1 MKSSLTTRLARTLFF
16 LIAATTATSMFIV
29 ELFVNDVEDT
39 ILGLELKADA
49 EYFTKQLQS
58 GTFQPIKTAQLEAV
72 FLSEGEAELVL
83 PEYFRSRSLPFSE
96 EIEMGPTTLLI
107 VGEQLE
113 QPEGKLFLAQD
124 ITIMENRESLVQ
136 FALVGV
142 TGFMLLVGF
151 FVARTGARY
160 LVRPFK
166 KLTREVLNTAP
177 AASMPKITTDYRDQ
191 EFCDIAEAFN
201 RFLSELEQHIEREKS
216 FVKLASHELRTP
228 LAVMSGALNVLEQRQ
243 SLSAA
248 DQKTLAR
255 IRRAMQTMR
264 DDTEVL
270 LELARSEASEG
281 DARTI
286 ILQDIVQNTVDD
298 LEHGHPD
305 HAGRIRVYSESPV
318 LRVTTHPALV
328 RMLLRNLVQNAL
340 RHTHAEVEVRM
351 AGNKISVRDFG
362 SGLPSTV
369 TEHLSAAGTPSAI
382 TSTAGEFS
390 NTTFGLLI
398 VRLVCE
404 RLGWELE
411 IPKSDSEGTEFLIH
425 VHNLVSSY

>member
-16 LIAATTATSMFIV
+16 LIAATTATSMFVI
-29 ELFVNDVEDT
+29 ELFVEDVEDT

-49 EYFTKQLQS
+49 EFFAGQLQQ
-58 GTFQPIKTAQLEAV
+58 GNFQPIQTARLKAV
-72 FLSEGEAELVL
+72 FLADGEDDKVL
-83 PEYFRSRSLPFSE
+83 PEYFQNRTMPLSE
-96 EIEMGPTTLLI
+96 EVEVGDITLLI
-107 VGEQLE
+107 HGERLE
-113 QPEGKLFLAQD
+113 RPAGELFLTQD

-136 FALVGV
+136 MILVAV
-142 TGFMLLVGF
+142 ASVMLLIGY
-151 FVARTGARY
+151 FVARAGSRY

-166 KLTREVLNTAP
+166 KLTREVLGTIP
-177 AASMPKITTDYRDQ
+177 GSSMQQIATDYRDQ

-201 RFLSELEQHIEREKS
+201 RFLTALEHHIEREQS

-243 SLSAA
+243 SLSMA

-270 LELARSEASEG
+270 LELARSEASKG
-281 DARTI
+281 SARTI
-286 ILQDIVQNTVDD
+286 VLQEVIQNTIDD
-298 LEHGHPD
+298 LEQGLPD
-305 HAGRIRVYSESPV
+305 QAGRITVYNNNPG

-328 RMLLRNLVQNAL
+328 RMLLRNLLQNAL
-340 RHTHAEVEVRM
+340 RHTHDGVEVQLIE
-351 AGNKISVRDFG
+351 NKISVRDFG
-362 SGLPSTV
+362 SGLP
-369 TEHLSAAGTPSAI
+369 ENINKHLKIIGAPSAI

-404 RLGWELE
+404 RLGWDLE
-411 IPKSDSEGTEFLIH
+411 IPQSNNEGTEFLIH
-425 VHNLVSSY
+425 VHNVV

>member
-1 MKSSLTTRLARTLFF
+1 MKSSLTKRLARTLFF

-39 ILGLELKADA
+39 ILGLELQADA
-49 EYFTKQLQS
+49 KFFTEQLQE

-72 FLSEGEAELVL
+72 FLPEGEAELVL
-83 PEYFRSRSLPFSE
+83 PEYFRSRSLPFSQ
-96 EIEMGPTTLLI
+96 EIEIGETTLLI
-107 VGEQLE
+107 VGEKLK
-113 QPEGKLFLAQD
+113 QPDGKLFLAQD

-136 FALVGV
+136 LALVGV
-142 TGFMLLVGF
+142 AGFMLLVGF
-151 FVARTGARY
+151 FIARTGAQY
-160 LVRPFK
+160 LVRPFR
-166 KLTREVLNTAP
+166 KLTHEVMNTSP
-177 AASMPKITTDYRDQ
+177 GSSMRQIDTGYRDQ
-191 EFCDIAEAFN
+191 EFCDIADAFN
-201 RFLSELEQHIEREKS
+201 RFLSALEHHIEREKS

-270 LELARSEASEG
+270 LELARSEASES

-286 ILQDIVQNTVDD
+286 VLQEVVQNTIDD

-305 HAGRIRVYSESPV
+305 HAGRITVYNNSPG

-328 RMLLRNLVQNAL
+328 RMLMRNLLQNAL
-340 RHTHAEVEVRM
+340 RHTRAEVEVRM
-351 AGNKISVRDFG
+351 IENRISVRDFG
-362 SGLPSTV
+362 SGLPINV
-369 TEHLSAAGTPSAI
+369 AEHLSASGAPTAI
-382 TSTAGEFS
+382 NPKAGEMS
-390 NTTFGLLI
+390 NATFGLLI

-404 RLGWELE
+404 RLGWDLE
-411 IPKSDSEGTEFLIH
+411 IAQSDNEGTEFLIH
-425 VHNLVSSY
+425 VHNLV

>member
-1 MKSSLTTRLARTLFF
+1 MKSSLTTRLTRTLFL
-16 LIAATTATSMFIV
+16 LIAVTTATSMFVV
-29 ELFVNDVEDT
+29 ELFVEDVEDT
-39 ILGLELKADA
+39 ILSLELKAEA
-49 EYFTKQLQS
+49 EYFTEQVREGS
-58 GTFQPIKTAQLEAV
+58 FQPIKTAQLEVV
-72 FLSEGEAELVL
+72 FLPRGKAEASL
-83 PEYFRSRSLPFSE
+83 PGHFQNRSLPLSR
-96 EIEMGPTTLLI
+96 EIEIGPTTLLI
-107 VGEQLE
+107 VGERLE
-113 QPEGKLFLAQD
+113 QPDGKLFLAQD

-136 FALVGV
+136 FALIGV

-151 FVARTGARY
+151 FVARAGAKY

-177 AASMPKITTDYRDQ
+177 GSSMPQITTDYRDQ

-201 RFLSELEQHIEREKS
+201 RFLSELEHHIEREKS

-243 SLSAA
+243 SLSTA

-286 ILQDIVQNTVDD
+286 VLQDVVQNTIDD
-298 LEHGHPD
+298 LELGNPG
-305 HAGRIRVYSESPV
+305 HAGRITVYNDSPG

-340 RHTHAEVEVRM
+340 RHTYEKVEVRM
-351 AGNKISVRDFG
+351 TENRISVRDFG

-369 TEHLSAAGTPSAI
+369 SERLGYAGAPSSI
-382 TSTAGEFS
+382 TSAPGELS

-404 RLGWELE
+404 RLGWDLE

-425 VHNLVSSY
+425 VHSLD

>member
-1 MKSSLTTRLARTLFF
+1 MKSSLTKRLARTLFF
-16 LIAATTATSMFIV
+16 LIAVTTATSMFIV

-49 EYFTKQLQS
+49 EYFTKQLQQ

-72 FLSEGEAELVL
+72 FLPEGEADLVL
-83 PEYFRSRSLPFSE
+83 PEHFRSRSLPFSQ
-96 EIEMGPTTLLI
+96 EIEIGETTLLI

-113 QPEGKLFLAQD
+113 QPDGKLFLAQD

-136 FALVGV
+136 LALVGV
-142 TGFMLLVGF
+142 AGFMLLVGF
-151 FVARTGARY
+151 FIARTGAQY
-160 LVRPFK
+160 MVRPFR
-166 KLTREVLNTAP
+166 KLTHEVMNTSP
-177 AASMPKITTDYRDQ
+177 GSSMRQIDTDYRDQ
-191 EFCDIAEAFN
+191 EFCNIAEAFN
-201 RFLSELEQHIEREKS
+201 RFLSALEHHIEREKS

-270 LELARSEASEG
+270 LELARSEASES

-286 ILQDIVQNTVDD
+286 VLQEVVQNTIDD

-305 HAGRIRVYSESPV
+305 HAGRITVYNNSPG

-328 RMLLRNLVQNAL
+328 RMLMRNLLQNAL
-340 RHTHAEVEVRM
+340 RHTRAEVEVRM
-351 AGNKISVRDFG
+351 IENRISVRDFG
-362 SGLPSTV
+362 AGLPINV
-369 TEHLSAAGTPSAI
+369 TEHLGAVGAPSAI
-382 TSTAGEFS
+382 TSATGESS

-404 RLGWELE
+404 RLGWDLE
-411 IPKSDSEGTEFLIH
+411 IAQSDSDGTEFLIH
-425 VHNLVSSY
+425 VHNLV

>member
-1 MKSSLTTRLARTLFF
+1 MKSSLTKRLARTLFF
-16 LIAATTATSMFIV
+16 LIAVTTATSMFIV

-49 EYFTKQLQS
+49 EYFTEQLQQ

-72 FLSEGEAELVL
+72 FLPEGEADLVL
-83 PEYFRSRSLPFSE
+83 PEYFRSRSLPFSQ
-96 EIEMGPTTLLI
+96 EIEIGETTLLI
-107 VGEQLE
+107 VGEQLD
-113 QPEGKLFLAQD
+113 QPDGKLFLAQD

-136 FALVGV
+136 LALVGV
-142 TGFMLLVGF
+142 AGFMLLVGF
-151 FVARTGARY
+151 FIARTGAQY
-160 LVRPFK
+160 LVRPFR
-166 KLTREVLNTAP
+166 KLTHEVMNTSP
-177 AASMPKITTDYRDQ
+177 GSSMRQIDTDYRDQ

-201 RFLSELEQHIEREKS
+201 RFLSALEHHIEREKS

-270 LELARSEASEG
+270 LELARSEASES
-281 DARTI
+281 DARAI
-286 ILQDIVQNTVDD
+286 VLQEVVQNTIDD

-305 HAGRIRVYSESPV
+305 HAGRITVYNNSPG

-328 RMLLRNLVQNAL
+328 RMLMRNLLQNAL
-340 RHTHAEVEVRM
+340 RHTRAEVEVRM
-351 AGNKISVRDFG
+351 IENRISVRDFG
-362 SGLPSTV
+362 SGLPINV
-369 TEHLSAAGTPSAI
+369 TEHLGAVGAPSAI
-382 TSTAGEFS
+382 TSATGES
-390 NTTFGLLI
+390 GNTTFGLLI

-404 RLGWELE
+404 RLGWDLE
-411 IPKSDSEGTEFLIH
+411 IAQSDSDGTEFLIH
-425 VHNLVSSY
+425 VHNLV

>member
-16 LIAATTATSMFIV
+16 LIAATVASSMFIV

-39 ILGLELKADA
+39 ILGLELKAEA
-49 EYFTKQLQS
+49 EYFTEQLQQ
-58 GTFQPIKTAQLEAV
+58 GRFQPIKTAQLEAV
-72 FLSEGEAELVL
+72 FLPEGEADAVM
-83 PEYFRSRSLPFSE
+83 PEYFQGLSLPFSQ
-96 EIEMGPTTLLI
+96 EIEGGQTTLLI
-107 VGEQLE
+107 YGERQE
-113 QPEGKLFLAQD
+113 VPYGKLFLAKD
-124 ITIMENRESLVQ
+124 ITIMENRENLVLL
-136 FALVGV
+136 ALVGV
-142 TGFMLLVGF
+142 AGIMLLVGF
-151 FVARTGARY
+151 FVARGGAQY

-166 KLTREVLNTAP
+166 KLTREVINTIP
-177 AASMPKITTDYRDQ
+177 GSSMQQIATDYRDQ

-201 RFLSELEQHIEREKS
+201 RFLFALEHHIEREKS

-286 ILQDIVQNTVDD
+286 VLQEIVQNTIDD
-298 LEHGHPD
+298 LEHGLPD
-305 HAGRIRVYSESPV
+305 HTGRITVYNNSPG
-318 LRVTTHPALV
+318 LRVKTHPALV
-328 RMLLRNLVQNAL
+328 RMLLRNLLQNAL

-351 AGNKISVRDFG
+351 IENRISVRYFG
-362 SGLPSTV
+362 SGLPDNV
-369 TEHLSAAGTPSAI
+369 TEHLSAIGAPSAI
-382 TSTAGEFS
+382 TSTAGEFN

-404 RLGWELE
+404 RLGWDLE
-411 IPKSDSEGTEFLIH
+411 VAQSDNEGTKFLIH
-425 VHNLVSSY
+425 VHNVV

>member
-1 MKSSLTTRLARTLFF
+1 MKSSLTTRLARTLFL
-16 LIAATTATSMFIV
+16 LIAVTTATSMFVV
-29 ELFVNDVEDT
+29 ELFVEDVEDT
-39 ILGLELKADA
+39 ILSLELKAEA
-49 EYFTKQLQS
+49 EYFAEQVREGS
-58 GTFQPIKTAQLEAV
+58 FQPIKTAQLEVV
-72 FLSEGEAELVL
+72 FLPGGEAEASL
-83 PEYFRSRSLPFSE
+83 PEHFQNRLLPLSK
-96 EIEMGPTTLLI
+96 EIEIGPTTLLI
-107 VGEQLE
+107 VGERLE
-113 QPEGKLFLAQD
+113 QPNGTLFLAQD

-136 FALVGV
+136 FALIGV
-142 TGFMLLVGF
+142 TGLMLLVGF
-151 FVARTGARY
+151 FVARTGAKY

-177 AASMPKITTDYRDQ
+177 GSSMPQITTDYRDQ

-201 RFLSELEQHIEREKS
+201 RFLSELEHHIEREKS

-243 SLSAA
+243 SLSTA

-286 ILQDIVQNTVDD
+286 VLQDVVQNTIDD
-298 LEHGHPD
+298 LELGNPS
-305 HAGRIRVYSESPV
+305 HAGRITVYNDSPGT
-318 LRVTTHPALV
+318 RVTTHPALV

-340 RHTHAEVEVRM
+340 RHTHEKVEVRM
-351 AGNKISVRDFG
+351 TENRISVRDFG

-369 TEHLSAAGTPSAI
+369 TERLGSAGTPSSI
-382 TSTAGEFS
+382 TSAPGELS

-404 RLGWELE
+404 RLGWDLE

-425 VHNLVSSY
+425 VHSLG

>member
-16 LIAATTATSMFIV
+16 LIAATTAASMFIV
-29 ELFVNDVEDT
+29 EVFVNDVEDT

-49 EYFTKQLQS
+49 KYFTEQLQNGS
-58 GTFQPIKTAQLEAV
+58 FQPIKTAQLEAV
-72 FLSEGEAELVL
+72 FLPEGEADLVL
-83 PEYFRSRSLPFSE
+83 PEYFWNRSLPFSL
-96 EIEMGPTTLLI
+96 EIEIGKTTLLI
-107 VGEQLE
+107 YGEQLE
-113 QPEGKLFLAQD
+113 APAGKLFLAQD

-136 FALVGV
+136 LALVGV
-142 TGFMLLVGF
+142 AGLMLLIGF

-177 AASMPKITTDYRDQ
+177 GSTMPQITTDYRDQ

-201 RFLSELEQHIEREKS
+201 RFLSALEHHIEREKS

-243 SLSAA
+243 NLSAA

-264 DDTEVL
+264 DDTDVL
-270 LELARSEASEG
+270 LELARSEAPEG
-281 DARTI
+281 DARSI
-286 ILQDIVQNTVDD
+286 VLQEIVQNTIDD
-298 LEHGHPD
+298 LEQGLPD
-305 HAGRIRVYSESPV
+305 HAGRITVYNNSPG

-328 RMLLRNLVQNAL
+328 RMLLRNLLQNAL
-340 RHTHAEVEVRM
+340 RHTHAGVEIQLVENR
-351 AGNKISVRDFG
+351 ISVRDFG
-362 SGLPSTV
+362 PGLPKNITD
-369 TEHLSAAGTPSAI
+369 HLNAIGAPSAI

-404 RLGWELE
+404 RLGWDLE
-411 IPKSDSEGTEFLIH
+411 IAQSDNEGTEFLIH
-425 VHNLVSSY
+425 VH